1 MGWGVIVG
9 GSGYRCEGEME
20 QAIGRQAFGV
30 VVQYPVLAP
39 NVVIFT
45 VLWITHP
52 TITALWITPT
62 TLPYGLPLPHCLMDY
77 PYHTVLWI
85 THPTI
90 TALWIT
96 HLTTLPYGLP
106 TLPHCL
112 MDYPPYHTALWITH
126 LTTLPYGLP
135 TLPHCLMD
143 YPPYHHCL
151 MDCPPYHTALW
162 ITHLTTLPYGLPT
175 LPHCL
180 MDYPYHTVLWIT
192 HLTTRL
198 QFSLFW
204 YCIPCLRTR
213 HLVTTPTHT
222 HTHTSTGP
230 TILTRPAP
238 QGEKHSLNTESNLH
252 NYQTEPTHA
261 STHAR
266 IHARTSKFIAQHEIL
281 RRLT

>member
-1 MGWGVIVG
+1 MD
-9 GSGYRCEGEME
+9 
-20 QAIGRQAFGV
+20 
-30 VVQYPVLAP
+30 YP
-39 NVVIFT
+39 
-45 VLWITHP
+45 
-52 TITALWITPT
+52 
-62 TLPYGLPLPHCLMDY
+62 PYNHCLMDY
-77 PYHTVLWI
+77 PYH
-85 THPTI
+85 

-143 YPPYHHCL
+143 YPPYH
-151 MDCPPYHTALW
+151 TALW

-175 LPHCL
+175 LPH
-180 MDYPYHTVLWIT
+180 DSN
-192 HLTTRL
+192 
-198 QFSLFW
+198 SLYFGTAS
-204 YCIPCLRTR
+204 PCLRTR
-213 HLVTTPTHT
+213 HLVTPPPHTHT

-252 NYQTEPTHA
+252 NYPVEPTHA
-261 STHAR
+261 STHMHPR
-266 IHARTSKFIAQHEIL
+266 THVQIHCTA
-281 RRLT
+281 